1 MVPQGM
7 AIQQV
12 INNLFISISF
22 QILYLFTI
30 VI

>member
-12 INNLFISISF
+12 INNLSISISF

>member
-12 INNLFISISF
+12 INNLFISISS
-22 QILYLFTI
+22 QILYLFAI